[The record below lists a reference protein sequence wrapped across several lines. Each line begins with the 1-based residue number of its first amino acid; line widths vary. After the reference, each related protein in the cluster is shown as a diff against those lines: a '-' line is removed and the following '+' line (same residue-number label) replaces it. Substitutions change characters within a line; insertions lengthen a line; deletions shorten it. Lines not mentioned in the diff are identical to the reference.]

1 MQLRV
6 EGKGLVL
13 EKDFSAP
20 PSHRVDFNYE
30 LELLVVKL
38 HPTLHL
44 LPFNRYTHT
53 HTISSK
59 SCVYEYTTF

>member
-20 PSHRVDFNYE
+20 PSHRVGFNYE

-38 HPTLHL
+38 HPTLRL
-44 LPFNRYTHT
+44 LPFNIHIQFPPRVVCMS
-53 HTISSK
+53 IQLRNS
-59 SCVYEYTTF
+59 

>member
-20 PSHRVDFNYE
+20 PSHRLGFNYE

-44 LPFNRYTHT
+44 LPFNTHT
-53 HTISSK
+53 HKISSK
-59 SCVYEYTTF
+59 SCVYEYTTS